1 MSTRTQLLSTI
12 AIAAAFLLASVAMPE
27 TADAWIWWNRNPP
40 TNGAP
45 EVDPS
50 TLSSAIALAMGGLAV
65 LGDKLRRR

>member
-1 MSTRTQLLSTI
+1 MATKTKIRFTL
-12 AIAAAFLLASVAMPE
+12 AIAAVAVAASVITP
-27 TADAWIWWNRNPP
+27 DAAHAWFSYPP

-50 TLSSAIALAMGGLAV
+50 TLSGAIALAMGGLAV

>member
-1 MSTRTQLLSTI
+1 MSKRTQLISTI
-12 AIAAAFLLASVAMPE
+12 AIVAAFMLASSVMPE
-27 TADAWIWWNRNPP
+27 TASAFYQRPRG
-40 TNGAP
+40 GAP

>member
-1 MSTRTQLLSTI
+1 MSKRTQLLSTI
-12 AIAAAFLLASVAMPE
+12 AIAGAFILASAASPE
-27 TADAWIWWNRNPP
+27 TANAWFRQPSG
-40 TNGAP
+40 GAP

>member
-1 MSTRTQLLSTI
+1 MATKTQFRFTVALAVALAALSI
-12 AIAAAFLLASVAMPE
+12 AMPDA
-27 TADAWIWWNRNPP
+27 ADAFYR
-40 TNGAP
+40 GAP

>member
-1 MSTRTQLLSTI
+1 MSKRTQLLSTV
-12 AIAAAFLLASVAMPE
+12 AVAAAFMLASSVMPD
-27 TADAWIWWNRNPP
+27 TAGAFYPRPSGN
-40 TNGAP
+40 AP

>member
-1 MSTRTQLLSTI
+1 MSKRTQLLSTI
-12 AIAAAFLLASVAMPE
+12 AIAGAFILASAASPE
-27 TADAWIWWNRNPP
+27 TANAWYRPSR
-40 TNGAP
+40 GAP

>member
-1 MSTRTQLLSTI
+1 MSSKTQFIGTLAL
-12 AIAAAFLLASVAMPE
+12 AAAFVAASIAMPE
-27 TADAWIWWNRNPP
+27 TADAWGFRR
-40 TNGAP
+40 TRYRGAP

>member
-1 MSTRTQLLSTI
+1 MSRRTQLLSPI
-12 AIAAAFLLASVAMPE
+12 AIAVAFILASAAMPD
-27 TADAWIWWNRNPP
+27 TADAWFKRPSG
-40 TNGAP
+40 GAP

>member
-1 MSTRTQLLSTI
+1 MSKRTRLLSTI
-12 AIAAAFLLASVAMPE
+12 AIAAAFILASAAMPD
-27 TADAWIWWNRNPP
+27 TAHAWFHRPSR
-40 TNGAP
+40 GAP

>member
-1 MSTRTQLLSTI
+1 MATKTQIRFSLGL
-12 AIAAAFLLASVAMPE
+12 AVALAAVSIAMPGS
-27 TADAWIWWNRNPP
+27 ADAFFHRQY
-40 TNGAP
+40 NGAP

>member
-1 MSTRTQLLSTI
+1 MATKTQFRFTI
-12 AIAAAFLLASVAMPE
+12 ALAVGFAALSIVMPDA
-27 TADAWIWWNRNPP
+27 ADAFFRRRYR
-40 TNGAP
+40 GAP

>member
-1 MSTRTQLLSTI
+1 MATKTQFRFTVALAVALAALSI
-12 AIAAAFLLASVAMPE
+12 AMPDA
-27 TADAWIWWNRNPP
+27 ADAFFHR
-40 TNGAP
+40 TYGAP